1 MLRVLVASVLFCAC
15 AAFHHAP
22 LVPSAAL
29 RSGASSHARRSS
41 CLQMVSA
48 VDSITDDKRRLLKIV
63 STTGMGK
70 EESIAGAQE
79 VDAIIN
85 KLETLGKGFDE
96 ATVDGE
102 WQLVFSRNSKG
113 SPSLQK
119 VFSFQKGFA
128 NFDVREKV
136 FHNIVQLA
144 GNKIKV
150 LADVAYEAE
159 GNRLHSTITMAG
171 IKLGPL
177 FIPLPFKGRKGYL
190 DMLYLD
196 DEFRVTKGNRGGVF
210 LHVRPN
216 SLLSKEA

>member
-1 MLRVLVASVLFCAC
+1 MLRVLVASVLICAC
-15 AAFHHAP
+15 AAFRHAP
-22 LVPSAAL
+22 LVRSATL
-29 RSGASSHARRSS
+29 RSGVSRQPRQSS
-41 CLQMVSA
+41 LQMVSSA
-48 VDSITDDKRRLLKIV
+48 VDGITDDKRRLLKIV

-136 FHNIVQLA
+136 FHNIVNI

-159 GNRLHSTITMAG
+159 GDRLHSTITMAG